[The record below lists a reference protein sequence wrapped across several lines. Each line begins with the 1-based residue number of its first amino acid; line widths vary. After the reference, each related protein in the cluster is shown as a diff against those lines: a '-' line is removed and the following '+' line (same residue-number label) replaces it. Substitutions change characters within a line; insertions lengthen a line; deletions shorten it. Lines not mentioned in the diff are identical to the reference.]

1 MLYKC
6 RAMLGKIEF
15 DDAPKID
22 FEDPNKRNLVAEVS
36 TKTVQI
42 FGKGN
47 PLKIIAVDCGMKLY
61 CMYVPKCMYACM
73 ICMYIKKMYFMYVCM
88 HVVICMCVC
97 IRG

>member
-1 MLYKC
+1 MYICMYVCKCVFMCVCGFFC

-47 PLKIIAVDCGMKLY
+47 PLKIIAVDCGM
-61 CMYVPKCMYACM
+61 
-73 ICMYIKKMYFMYVCM
+73 
-88 HVVICMCVC
+88 
-97 IRG
+97 